1 MLFIILSYLFTYIN
15 SEILLPIK
23 IIENENFNEI
33 NNIIMSNLYISTK
46 IGTNKQIIDL
56 LLKFSTYQIYLS
68 DYLIDKNY
76 FNYNKSNSFIIYDSN
91 STFYLE
97 DFKEHFFCKD
107 NFYFNNIK
115 ISQLN
120 FVLAKKLL
128 YYNISGCFGLKMND
142 ENFKVNTEFNLI
154 KQLKKRNII
163 NSYCF
168 TLLFDNNNNNNDKL
182 LIGDYPHEIKTF
194 NDKYLFEENNFFY
207 TKSYFKDDFYSW
219 SFLFDNITH
228 NNQSVYHNYNIG
240 ELQIE
245 MGGLVAPNYFQE
257 MINNSFFKVLFETKK
272 CEIKITNISLYKYFY
287 YICNNDINIKEFKEI
302 NFYIKDIRLNI
313 TLNYKDLF
321 IKRNNKYVF
330 LIFFKDY
337 SFKKWIL
344 GKPFLKKEIFTFD
357 LDKKIIGFYKNK
369 NYYIINKNKTNKK
382 LVLILLLS
390 FIIIIILIGILLH
403 IKKKVN
409 FRKKYANELNDQY
422 EYDSNY
428 KSINLIKVV

>member
-1 MLFIILSYLFTYIN
+1 MQFIILSYFFTYIF

-46 IGTNKQIIDL
+46 IGTNKQNINL

-68 DYLIDKNY
+68 DYLNNKNY

-91 STFYLE
+91 SSFYLQ

-107 NFYFNNIK
+107 NFYLDKIQ

-120 FVLAKKLL
+120 FVLAKELL
-128 YYNISGCFGLKMND
+128 YYNVSGCFGLKIND
-142 ENFKVNTEFNLI
+142 ANFNVNTEFNLI
-154 KQLKKRNII
+154 KQLKKKDII

-168 TLLFDNNNNNNDKL
+168 TLLFDNKNNNGEI

-207 TKSYFKDDFYSW
+207 TKSYFQDDLFSW
-219 SFLFDNITH
+219 SLVFDNITH
-228 NNQSVYHNYNIG
+228 NNQQVYHNYNIG

-245 MGGLVAPNYFQE
+245 IGGIVAPNYFQD
-257 MINNSFFKVLFETKK
+257 MINVSFFKVLFESKK
-272 CEIKITNISLYKYFY
+272 CEIKITNISLYKYIY
-287 YICNNDINIKEFKEI
+287 YTCDKDVNIKEFKEI
-302 NFYIKDIRLNI
+302 NFYIKNIRLNI
-313 TLNYKDLF
+313 SLNYNDLF

-357 LDKKIIGFYKNK
+357 LDKKIIGYYKNK
-369 NYYIINKNKTNKK
+369 NYYVINNNKLN
-382 LVLILLLS
+382 LNLILLLFLS
-390 FIIIIILIGILLH
+390 FVLIIILVIILF
-403 IKKKVN
+403 KKKIN

-422 EYDSNY
+422 EYNTDY
-428 KSINLIKVV
+428 KSINLTKVV

>member
-1 MLFIILSYLFTYIN
+1 MLFILLSYLFTYIY

-46 IGTNKQIIDL
+46 IGSNKQIIDL

-68 DYLIDKNY
+68 DYSINKNY
-76 FNYNKSNSFIIYDSN
+76 YNYNKSNSFIIYDSN

-97 DFKEHFFCKD
+97 DFKKHFFCKD
-107 NFYFNNIK
+107 NFYLNNIK
-115 ISQLN
+115 ITQLN
-120 FVLAKKLL
+120 FVLAKELL

-142 ENFKVNTEFNLI
+142 ENFNVDTEFNLI
-154 KQLKKRNII
+154 KQLKKKNII

-168 TLLFDNNNNNNDKL
+168 TLLFDNNNNDKI

-207 TKSYFKDDFYSW
+207 TKSYFKDDFFSW

-272 CEIKITNISLYKYFY
+272 CEIKITNISLFKYFY
-287 YICNNDINIKEFKEI
+287 YICNNDISIKEFKEI

-313 TLNYKDLF
+313 TLNYEDLF
-321 IKRNNKYVF
+321 IKRNDKYIF
-330 LIFFKDY
+330 LIFFKEY

-369 NYYIINKNKTNKK
+369 NYYVINKNKINKK

-422 EYDSNY
+422 EYNSNY